1 MKVYEAIK
9 ILNAE
14 KKCKEIS
21 KHCTAYDCMGCEYDT
36 LLFEVQKAEKIRNNS
51 LLAWKTVL
59 NKLNDLKKSA
69 ETEEEKY
76 GILKSIWVVTN
87 CLEEVEKE

>member
-1 MKVYEAIK
+1 
-9 ILNAE
+9 
-14 KKCKEIS
+14 
-21 KHCTAYDCMGCEYDT
+21 MGCEYDT